1 MYYNL
6 PSLDKEDSHTS
17 RNGVALKDFFYS
29 SDL

>member
-17 RNGVALKDFFYS
+17 RNGVALKDFLFF
-29 SDL
+29 